1 MAKIALRDC
10 FLKSKL
16 YSYKISSLSP
26 CVERLF
32 KRAALR
38 PRVLPR
44 SHLPVTESYADN
56 NTDVF
61 PSMEVGYD
69 QGLQGYLAHKKP
81 PPPTGTTIGA

>member
-1 MAKIALRDC
+1 MSA
-10 FLKSKL
+10 F
-16 YSYKISSLSP
+16 SLSP
-26 CVERLF
+26 CIERLESLASVKKIF
-32 KRAALR
+32 SLSPCIKRAALR

-44 SHLPVTESYADN
+44 SHLPVTESFADN
-56 NTDVF
+56 STDVF